1 MICLTPFDD
10 IEEAVRLANDS
21 EYSLI
26 AGLWTSNLHEAMKY
40 APQLRAGS
48 VQVNGSTIHIEPTF
62 GNVSKRYLRSYRILL
77 IRLQAG
83 LGGASGYGRFNVDA
97 VSMVKTW
104 HAPVVT

>member
-1 MICLTPFDD
+1 MPWLVISLTPYEN
-10 IEEAVRLANDS
+10 IEDAVEMANDS

-62 GNVSKRYLRSYRILL
+62 GNVTH
-77 IRLQAG
+77 
-83 LGGASGYGRFNVDA
+83 FNSA
-97 VSMVKTW
+97 CL
-104 HAPVVT
+104 